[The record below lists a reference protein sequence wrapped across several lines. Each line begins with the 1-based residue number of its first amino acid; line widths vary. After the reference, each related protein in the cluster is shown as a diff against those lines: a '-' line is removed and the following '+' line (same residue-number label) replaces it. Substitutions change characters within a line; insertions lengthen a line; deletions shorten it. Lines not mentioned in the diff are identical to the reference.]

1 MIKETTKADNKAH
14 HAKLDAHAKGLDWV
28 DDAPMRSKGTLG
40 TSTVQT
46 GADCTKANFSLVP
59 NQVRH
64 LTKIQ
69 NHLLKTTGKA
79 PTVDECEIFGES
91 KEALELGLQWREGAD
106 KKAPN
111 VDYTQTQ
118 GEVYT
123 HYNRRGLT
131 GDPTNDPTK
140 AGVIE
145 YFIIS

>member
-1 MIKETTKADNKAH
+1 MIKEAHKPLNKAH
-14 HAKLDAHAKGLDWV
+14 NAKLDAHAKGLDWV

-40 TSTVQT
+40 SSTVRM

-131 GDPTNDPTK
+131 GNPTNDPTK